1 MTKMVKD
8 KKDERGASA
17 IEFAI
22 VLPVLVALLFGII
35 ELSILFYDKAVI
47 TNAGREGA
55 RAGIAFAPTPLDD
68 AGIAGVVNT
77 YCASNLIT
85 FGSATAAATAVS
97 RGGSGTAGDPLTVT
111 VNYPYEFLV
120 LPNFVTALTGPVN
133 LQAVTVMRME

>member
-1 MTKMVKD
+1 M
-8 KKDERGASA
+8 KKQNQNIGQKGAA
-17 IEFAI
+17 AVEFAI
-22 VLPVLVALLFGII
+22 VLPMLVLLVFGTI
-35 ELSILFYDKAVI
+35 EFGLMFFNKQVV
-47 TNAGREGA
+47 TNASREGA

-68 AGIAGVVNT
+68 SGIAGVVNT

-120 LPNFVTALTGPVN
+120 LPNFVTALTGPID